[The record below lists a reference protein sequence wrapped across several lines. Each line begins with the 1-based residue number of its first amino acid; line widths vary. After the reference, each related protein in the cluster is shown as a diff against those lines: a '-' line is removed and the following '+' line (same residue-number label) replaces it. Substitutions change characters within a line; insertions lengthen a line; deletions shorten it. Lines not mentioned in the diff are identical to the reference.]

1 MTTTTAST
9 SADRISQSGQDLRLA
24 AVLRLIVLILGV
36 LAAAAGVA
44 YVLWG
49 DIPKPA
55 KWENQVATVIWAMP
69 LLSFGGA
76 LLAQFYPRT
85 GAVLLGASAAL
96 GLVLALGAAGFPP
109 YLATLILLSFVAAA
123 AS

>member
-9 SADRISQSGQDLRLA
+9 SADRISQSGQDMRLA
-24 AVLRLIVLILGV
+24 AVLRLIVLVVGV
-36 LAAAAGVA
+36 LAAASGVA

-55 KWENQVATVIWAMP
+55 KWENQVATGIWAIP
-69 LLSFGGA
+69 LLTNRGT

-96 GLVLALGAAGFPP
+96 GLV
-109 YLATLILLSFVAAA
+109 
-123 AS
+123 